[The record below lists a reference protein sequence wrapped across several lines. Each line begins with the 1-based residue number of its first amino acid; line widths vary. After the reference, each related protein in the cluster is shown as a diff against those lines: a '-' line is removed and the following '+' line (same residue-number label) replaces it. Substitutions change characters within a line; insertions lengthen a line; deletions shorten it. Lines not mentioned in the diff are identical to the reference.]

1 MMKKRRGAVLGL
13 VLLGL
18 LFALGGR
25 LGWRPAAAQET
36 AAVFDAADCTVVVS
50 PPDSLQAAVDAM
62 SAGQTLCARGG
73 VYNQTLAVP
82 SEKPGLT
89 IIAYPGEQP
98 IIDGQKRLPGGPPT
112 RRFAP
117 LVAISGEGTVFDG
130 FEVRFSTARG
140 VEVNGNNAVVRNSS
154 VHDNWEVG
162 LIVRRSIASPVSG
175 VLIEN
180 NRVYNNLLKARYI
193 PVIYRGERSGSGP
206 TDWLFDPD
214 VLWDTPFWTGADK
227 DLPESWVND
236 ISMTFNDDGRTA
248 RIYAGSARSGRVGYI
263 GPEFSATGQQFSYS
277 GADILFYDP
286 ATNLWTDY
294 FNGDAMGSQGL
305 NGRAVIDAFQIE
317 SQSAPPECPACTP
330 IVMSFGITATVPIS
344 GTATTIGRSDLV
356 RFSPTAIG
364 AYGQITAGTFT
375 QERTAASLGLPA
387 GANIDAL
394 DRTPEGQLLFSFNDP
409 VTLGGQTFSA
419 EDLALYDETQGTW
432 TLYFDGDNIP
442 YNPFPDDL
450 KAAWLDRAGNIYV
463 SGDPVGGSAL
473 TFLYAQD
480 SVARGNTVYNNYGEG
495 LVAGRYTTRITLE
508 DNVLYDNEHAN
519 LYLNATTYPLVQRNV
534 VFCTDD
540 PRFWRKGSATDYRP
554 GPGIQVRDED
564 FEGQEAMPPP
574 STNQV
579 IVNNLVVGCS
589 TNFGVAT
596 QRAAGQGG
604 LQNAL
609 VAHNVFANAR
619 GESAVGITNVEF
631 NTNASYDNTRFVNNL
646 ILQSPAGA
654 SAQGVGGRDAAFAT
668 LTLANNLY
676 SAAPKGGWP
685 GGESG
690 RLVADPGLAGGA
702 PPLPVMGAI
711 PDPADYRL
719 SYASPAF
726 DAGLALP
733 EVAADI
739 LGQSRVNTGLPD
751 IGALELPY
759 VGVIVVA
766 QQTTPDSNQPF
777 DFATTYAP
785 NAFILA
791 DEQTHNSGPLA
802 AGDYS
807 IAIAPP
813 AGWVANGSCDDGS
826 APDAVRL
833 DPGETVTCTFQG
845 ERLPRLTV
853 ANETQP
859 ANDPQT
865 FDFSLTPGESFQ
877 LAGGGRRDFDLAPGV
892 YALTATLP
900 PGWQR
905 TGASC
910 DNGDAPDALSL
921 AMGEQVT
928 CTFTS
933 QQPTRLT
940 VVNNTQ
946 PANDPQTFDFSLTPG
961 ESFQLAGG
969 GRRAFDLLAGSYAL
983 TATTPDG
990 WQRTGASCDNGDAPD
1005 ALSLDVG
1012 DQVTCTFTHRRLGRI
1027 VIEKQTLPDGAT
1039 QVFAFSASYDAD
1051 GFSLGDGQ
1059 RDTSAFLAP
1068 GTYAVAETL
1077 PAGWAQDSAT
1087 CDDGSAPAAIDLG
1100 AGETV
1105 TCVFTNARAELTLSK
1120 TPTPTS
1126 VVAPGGDVAF
1136 AVRVANSGATALQ
1149 LTALSDSVFGDVANS
1164 GNAALVSTT
1173 CALPQSLAA
1182 GQTYDCAFTAHVG
1195 GTAGANHHNTLTAT
1209 AGTLASAT
1217 AEATVAI
1224 VAPAQGHIVVAQQ
1237 TSPANTPGSFDYT
1250 TSYSAGFSLSHGQ
1263 SRDSGPLASN
1273 ATYSVSQTLPAG
1285 WTLSSAVCTDGS
1297 NPASIALDPG
1307 ETVTCT
1313 FTNQRTTTGPT
1324 GTFYLTAATAGQ
1336 VGGVS
1341 YAAGDIVAYNGT
1353 TGVWSLVFD
1362 GSDVGW
1368 LKAIGDFEFLPD
1380 GSLLLT
1386 NSTKQTL
1393 GTGAARFTLEVQ
1405 DIARFVPTTLGTA
1418 TAGTFSLYFDGSDV
1432 ALSTADERIDAL
1444 ARKTDGTLLISTA
1457 GRATVKNGG
1466 TSIVAQD
1473 EDLLAFRPGNLGATT
1488 SGTWNLASDGFDG
1501 SLLTGMGAE
1510 NVTGAWRDPASGDLY
1525 LTVVNAFTIGG
1536 VSGNQRTI
1544 LRVTPA
1550 RAVSAYWNAA
1560 TYGFPGGI
1568 DGLSIAP

>member
-1 MMKKRRGAVLGL
+1 M
-13 VLLGL
+13 
-18 LFALGGR
+18 
-25 LGWRPAAAQET
+25 
-36 AAVFDAADCTVVVS
+36 
-50 PPDSLQAAVDAM
+50 
-62 SAGQTLCARGG
+62 
-73 VYNQTLAVP
+73 
-82 SEKPGLT
+82 
-89 IIAYPGEQP
+89 
-98 IIDGQKRLPGGPPT
+98 
-112 RRFAP
+112 
-117 LVAISGEGTVFDG
+117 
-130 FEVRFSTARG
+130 
-140 VEVNGNNAVVRNSS
+140 
-154 VHDNWEVG
+154 
-162 LIVRRSIASPVSG
+162 
-175 VLIEN
+175 
-180 NRVYNNLLKARYI
+180 
-193 PVIYRGERSGSGP
+193 
-206 TDWLFDPD
+206 
-214 VLWDTPFWTGADK
+214 
-227 DLPESWVND
+227 
-236 ISMTFNDDGRTA
+236 
-248 RIYAGSARSGRVGYI
+248 
-263 GPEFSATGQQFSYS
+263 
-277 GADILFYDP
+277 
-286 ATNLWTDY
+286 
-294 FNGDAMGSQGL
+294 
-305 NGRAVIDAFQIE
+305 
-317 SQSAPPECPACTP
+317 
-330 IVMSFGITATVPIS
+330 
-344 GTATTIGRSDLV
+344 
-356 RFSPTAIG
+356 
-364 AYGQITAGTFT
+364 
-375 QERTAASLGLPA
+375 
-387 GANIDAL
+387 
-394 DRTPEGQLLFSFNDP
+394 
-409 VTLGGQTFSA
+409 
-419 EDLALYDETQGTW
+419 
-432 TLYFDGDNIP
+432 
-442 YNPFPDDL
+442 
-450 KAAWLDRAGNIYV
+450 
-463 SGDPVGGSAL
+463 
-473 TFLYAQD
+473 
-480 SVARGNTVYNNYGEG
+480 
-495 LVAGRYTTRITLE
+495 
-508 DNVLYDNEHAN
+508 LYDNEHAN

-777 DFATTYAP
+777 DFATPYAP

-791 DEQTHNSGPLA
+791 DAQTHNAGPLA

-853 ANETQP
+853 ANE
-859 ANDPQT
+859 
-865 FDFSLTPGESFQ
+865 
-877 LAGGGRRDFDLAPGV
+877 
-892 YALTATLP
+892 
-900 PGWQR
+900 
-905 TGASC
+905 
-910 DNGDAPDALSL
+910 
-921 AMGEQVT
+921 
-928 CTFTS
+928 
-933 QQPTRLT
+933 
-940 VVNNTQ
+940 TQ